1 MNKVFICYFS
11 PQGPA
16 LPTYIHPL
24 SPTYSAMVTSTP
36 VRLPGP
42 ASSSFVFGGG
52 AETETSGEHSRSIG
66 DIVEGNFVSFS
77 ASELYCTGGE
87 ETSVTSEAALAAV
100 LGPDNTTQLQPI
112 MESGEDRE
120 EHTEDLEDGAGS
132 LCEQCRS
139 SICST
144 SSTLTLTQ
152 VSYTIKYFL
161 GYLNIFQSNIF
172 RWRLTQAEPQRRRQ
186 VL

>member
-1 MNKVFICYFS
+1 
-11 PQGPA
+11 
-16 LPTYIHPL
+16 
-24 SPTYSAMVTSTP
+24 MVTSTP

-42 ASSSFVFGGG
+42 ASTSFVFGGG

-87 ETSVTSEAALAAV
+87 ETSVTSEAALAAL

-112 MESGEDRE
+112 IESGEDRE
-120 EHTEDLEDGAGS
+120 DHTEEGQEDGAGS

-152 VSYTIKYFL
+152 VGSIKKYF
-161 GYLNIFQSNIF
+161 
-172 RWRLTQAEPQRRRQ
+172 
-186 VL
+186 

>member
-112 MESGEDRE
+112 METGEDREDREDRE
-120 EHTEDLEDGAGS
+120 EHTEDQEDGAGS

-152 VSYTIKYFL
+152 VGYIIKYF
-161 GYLNIFQSNIF
+161 
-172 RWRLTQAEPQRRRQ
+172 
-186 VL
+186 